1 MTKTHL
7 VLFDID
13 GTLLHSI
20 DGTLLHSGGCGRAAT
35 LLALQDVF
43 GTVGAIDDVDFAG
56 KTDWQILLE
65 ALEPAGFSGQAIQ
78 TQLGAYNEAVSRRL
92 REIIAGFPVCP
103 CAGAP
108 EVVSALRKNPAV
120 VRFGL
125 A

>member
-7 VLFDID
+7 VLFD
-13 GTLLHSI
+13 I

-78 TQLGAYNEAVSRRL
+78 TQLITKPSRAGCVKSLRVSQYALVPARL
-92 REIIAGFPVCP
+92 KSFRP
-103 CAGAP
+103 C
-108 EVVSALRKNPAV
+108 
-120 VRFGL
+120 VRIRQWC
-125 A
+125 